1 MMLSTKNLLKIHV
14 NQIRF
19 ASFKVPKSY
28 VPSKLNRHIPFKLAL
43 SIWYQ
48 SLKPG
53 RLQTLQDELTELMLP
68 TELNS
73 HLVKE
78 NKQVRIDNDGNYLN
92 ELSFEINNNSDKP
105 TKHVVFIHGYG
116 ASLGCF
122 ARNYQI
128 INSLQ
133 DRRYNY
139 KVHFLDNISFGLSS
153 NPKITSSLING
164 RIPTC
169 PSVKMYD
176 PEPTTKENVYN
187 KYYKLIESYEIN
199 KEEFQEYQDKFIPIL
214 NEMEKYYIE
223 AIENWRIES
232 KIDKIDYLVGHSF
245 GGYWTSSYAV
255 KYPQNLSNLIL
266 LSPVGVERH
275 VHAVTNPI
283 DEIKT
288 QPIKPSVDPTSY
300 HFLTRMPMLT
310 GKHVINW
317 YTVLPYLPK
326 LLRWLGPWGVSRYYK
341 ERYGKL
347 FKVNKVTS
355 QLGGASEVFQH
366 ENDLI
371 IGTNKECYLLFEYLY
386 NSTTIGS
393 QSDIYIK
400 YLLTPCTVSKWPLYD
415 KFTNFF
421 KNSPT
426 SEFRIHFVYGE
437 YDFMNSE
444 AGLKLAEKINHLSES
459 PIADFHKIPQGG
471 HNMYLDNPFD
481 TNKML
486 HNIIQKQD
494 DL

>member
-1 MMLSTKNLLKIHV
+1 MMLSTKYLLKIRV

-19 ASFKVPKSY
+19 ASFQVPKSY
-28 VPSKLNRHIPFKLAL
+28 VPSQLIRNIPFKQAL

-53 RLQTLQDELTELMLP
+53 RLQILQDELTELMLP
-68 TELNS
+68 TEMNS
-73 HLVKE
+73 HLIKE
-78 NKQVRIDNDGNYLN
+78 NKKVKIDDNGNYLN
-92 ELSFEINNNSDKP
+92 ELYFEINNNSNKP

-128 INSLQ
+128 INRLQ

-153 NPKITSSLING
+153 NPKIASSLING

-169 PSVKMYD
+169 PSVKMND

-199 KEEFQEYQDKFIPIL
+199 KEEFKEYQDKFIPIL

-223 AIENWRIES
+223 AIEKWRIES
-232 KIDKIDYLVGHSF
+232 KIEKIDYLVGHSF

-255 KYPQNLSNLIL
+255 KYLQNLSNLIL

-288 QPIKPSVDPTSY
+288 QPIKPSIDPTSY
-300 HFLTRMPMLT
+300 NFLTRMPMIT
-310 GKHVINW
+310 GKHIINW

-326 LLRWLGPWGVSRYYK
+326 LLRWLGPWGVTRYYK

-355 QLGGASEVFQH
+355 QLGGASGVFQH

-371 IGTNKECYLLFEYLY
+371 IGTNEECYLLFEYLY

-400 YLLTPCTVSKWPLYD
+400 YLLTPCTVSKWPLFD

-421 KNSPT
+421 NNSPN
-426 SEFRIHFVYGE
+426 SKFKIHLVYGE

-444 AGLKLAEKINHLSES
+444 AGLKLTEQINRLCEDQ
-459 PIADFHKIPQGG
+459 IADFHKIPQGG

-481 TNKML
+481 TNKTIE
-486 HNIIQKQD
+486 NIIQKQD
-494 DL
+494 NL